1 MTEPQL
7 LSDDQITETL
17 RDLPGWEPRPGAL
30 FREVEAPTFMAGIRL
45 VDEVAEVA
53 EQLNHHPDIAIRWRT
68 VAFTL
73 STHVRGGV
81 TQYDVDLAR
90 RISAVIDQQF

>member
-1 MTEPQL
+1 MTEPHL
-7 LSDDQITETL
+7 LSDDQITDTL
-17 RDLPGWEPRPGAL
+17 RDLPGWEARPGAL
-30 FREVEAPTFMAGIRL
+30 FRSVKAPSFLAGIRL

-53 EQLNHHPDIAIRWRT
+53 EQLNHHPDIDIRWRT
-68 VAFTL
+68 VSFTL

-90 RISAVIDQQF
+90 RVTAVIDQL